1 MAEKH
6 ESQFERH
13 ARTVT
18 ILTAL
23 SRFGGLARDATMSRV
38 FGVGPLMDAFAF
50 GFMVPNLFRRL
61 FGEGALSAAFLPAFT
76 RGIKD
81 DVGTARY
88 MAWLLISRATVL
100 LSALVLVAEGLLLWG
115 VFDHTLESNGIRLLA
130 IMLPYA
136 PMVCMVALIGSMLQ
150 AYGRFGPTAA
160 APIVLNLLLVGS
172 TLALEPLVASEVISR
187 ESHVAW
193 VAGSVLLTGVIQL
206 VWVLLALRKVM
217 PRSTERD
224 VGQARRTA
232 RKVGLQALPMIL
244 GLGVLQFNTLLDG
257 LIASWPTLVGPTVP
271 FLDVAYPLPEGSMAS
286 LSWAARLYEFP
297 LGVFG
302 IAIATAIFP
311 QLAREHGDERAFSS
325 TLRRGIRMTLFIGLP
340 ASIGV
345 ILVREPLTAVVL
357 QGYSFTA
364 TDTRWVAFILLGY
377 ATAIWAYCLTQL
389 FVRAFY
395 ARGETMTPVKVAVA
409 MVALNLLL
417 NLTLIWTPLKVAGL
431 AWSTAI
437 CAVIQTFILAFLL
450 HRRMDGLLDASVFR
464 GLLATLW
471 VTLATGIGAAVTYH
485 LFDPSAQAS
494 NWWYQLI
501 VLVAVVAAGG
511 FAALLTARLFRMP
524 ELGWLLGS
532 GHRS

>member
-1 MAEKH
+1 
-6 ESQFERH
+6 
-13 ARTVT
+13 
-18 ILTAL
+18 
-23 SRFGGLARDATMSRV
+23 
-38 FGVGPLMDAFAF
+38 
-50 GFMVPNLFRRL
+50 
-61 FGEGALSAAFLPAFT
+61 
-76 RGIKD
+76 
-81 DVGTARY
+81 

-100 LSALVLVAEGLLLWG
+100 LSALVLLCEVLLLWG
-115 VFDHTLESNGIRLLA
+115 TFDKALDSNGIRLLA

-136 PMVCMVALIGSMLQ
+136 PMVCMVALVGSMLQ

-160 APIVLNLLLVGS
+160 APIVLNLLLVVS
-172 TLALEPLVASEVISR
+172 TLALEPAVTSGVITQ
-187 ESHVAW
+187 ESHVSW
-193 VAGSVLLTGVIQL
+193 VAASVLLTGVIQL
-206 VWVLLALRKVM
+206 IWVLLALRKVM
-217 PRSTERD
+217 PRSAVRD
-224 VGQARRTA
+224 VARARSTA

-271 FLDVAYPLPEGSMAS
+271 FFDIAYPLPEGSMAT

-311 QLAREHGDERAFSS
+311 QLAREHGDDRAFSS

-409 MVALNLLL
+409 MVILNLLL

-437 CAVIQTFILAFLL
+437 CAVIQTFVLAFLL
-450 HRRMDGLLDASVFR
+450 HRRMDGLLDASVVR
-464 GLLATLW
+464 GLLATLA
-471 VTLATGIGAAVTYH
+471 VTLATGICAGVVFY
-485 LFDPSAQAS
+485 LFDPTSQAS
-494 NWWYQLI
+494 NWWYQFI

-511 FAALLTARLFRMP
+511 CGALITARVFRMP

-532 GHRS
+532 RQRS